1 MNLIIERKV
10 RLNEEL
16 RIIGLVACL
25 LEFAENQVELEM
37 CTVDSTQSNGSSE
50 GWKFVL

>member
-1 MNLIIERKV
+1 MNLIIERNV
-10 RLNEEL
+10 RINEEI
-16 RIIGLVACL
+16 RTIGLVACL

-37 CTVDSTQSNGSSE
+37 CTVDSTQSNGSIE